1 MPKGELILD
10 FQVLS
15 KVERKKQQRHT
26 RIKNRVKIMQPRW
39 FTEIEITILEVDIRG
54 LNWVISENTFLEFYY
69 NENSFNTKTK
79 KSLKPVFD
87 ESFIL

>member
-1 MPKGELILD
+1 
-10 FQVLS
+10 
-15 KVERKKQQRHT
+15 
-26 RIKNRVKIMQPRW
+26 MQPRW
-39 FTEIEITILEVDIRG
+39 FTEIEITVLEVDIRG

-69 NENSFNTKTK
+69 NESGFHTKTK